1 MTIHLKLSTFILSV
15 LIVNCCGNQHDTV
28 AHLADIESY
37 INDRPDSALAELRAI
52 DTTILRSRRDKAQYS
67 LLHAMAL
74 DKCYID
80 VISDSIIAPAAKY
93 YRHHGSADERM
104 NALLYQA
111 KTHKNR
117 EELKEAAI
125 LYSQAEEWA
134 EKAIDRHSK
143 GILFLSF
150 SSLYNTVYNLDKQQ
164 AYIEKALETLE
175 GTGDPLY
182 ERALGQLAIPYMMR
196 REWSTADSLFQRAMA
211 SSEDYPEMMKF
222 IIHNYGRMRLIQDKP
237 DPEGALTLFN
247 LKMEKYGTSLTPAE
261 AGAYAYASARLGD
274 DVTTDALI
282 QRFNGFKERDWK
294 TVLPWMYRIS
304 AWRGDY
310 QSAFKYLSEAD
321 INEENT
327 IQVTLTDS
335 ITQALQDHKELSLR
349 QERIRRVMIILFSA
363 LLLLI
368 SACFVLVI
376 SLRKRNLQHEMD
388 SLLSIHDAL
397 KTEHEALKKTKERI
411 IVSTGNKKKDKLQQ
425 IQAQLQKE
433 RIDSFRQRR
442 IFDYV
447 LWMNEN
453 HFLSDANT
461 LKAFKEEI
469 LSFYNIER
477 NQERLEEE
485 LDKAMNGI
493 VSDLKKDLGINSP
506 KDVHFLCLWLI
517 DTKTVVVSE
526 ILGLNDN
533 AVYIKR
539 SRLKKS
545 IMNLGDKYS
554 FLFG

>member
-1 MTIHLKLSTFILSV
+1 MNRHPLFLVILLSV
-15 LIVNCCGNQHDTV
+15 LIIAGCSGRREMA
-28 AHLADIESY
+28 AHLSDIALY
-37 INDRPDSALAELRAI
+37 INDRPDSALAQLRAI
-52 DTTILRSRRDKAQYS
+52 DTTILRSRRNKAQYS

-80 VISDSIIAPAAKY
+80 VTSDSIIAPAARY

-111 KTHKNR
+111 KIHKNR
-117 EELKEAAI
+117 GELKDAAI

-134 EKAIDRHSK
+134 EKANDKHSK

-150 SSLYNTVYNLDKQQ
+150 SSLYNKAYNLDKQQ
-164 AYIEKALETLE
+164 AYIEKALKILD

-196 REWSTADSLFQRAMA
+196 REWSTADSLFQRALA
-211 SSEDYPEMMKF
+211 SSEDYPEMMRF
-222 IIHNYGRMRLIQDKP
+222 IIHNYGCMKLLKDEP
-237 DPEGALTLFN
+237 DPEGAIDLFN
-247 LKMEKYGTSLTPAE
+247 HKINKYGMSLSPAE
-261 AGAYAYASARLGD
+261 AGAYAYASSLLD
-274 DVTTDALI
+274 NNTTADALT
-282 QRFNGFKERDWK
+282 QRFNEFNENDWK

-304 AWRGDY
+304 AMKGDY
-310 QSAFKYLSEAD
+310 KSAFKYLSEAD
-321 INEENT
+321 INEEKT

-335 ITQALQDHKELSLR
+335 ITQALQDHKELSLKK
-349 QERIRRVMIILFSA
+349 ERIHKVMIILFSV
-363 LLLLI
+363 LLLLV
-368 SACFVLVI
+368 STCFVLVI

-388 SLLSIHDAL
+388 SLLLIHDTL
-397 KTEHEALKKTKERI
+397 KAEHEALKKQKERI
-411 IVSTGNKKKDKLQQ
+411 IVSTGNKRKDKLQHLQ
-425 IQAQLQKE
+425 SQLQKV

-453 HFLSDANT
+453 HYLSDASS

-485 LDKAMNGI
+485 LDKALDGI
-493 VSDLKKDLGINSP
+493 VTDLKKDLGISNS
-506 KDVHFLCLWLI
+506 KDIHFLCLWLL

-545 IMNLGDKYS
+545 IMNLGNKYS
-554 FLFG
+554 FLFD

>member
-1 MTIHLKLSTFILSV
+1 MTTHLKLSTFILAV
-15 LIVNCCGNQHDTV
+15 FAVTCCGNRHNLV
-28 AHLADIESY
+28 AHLTDIESY

-52 DTTILRSRRDKAQYS
+52 DTTVLRSRRDKAQYS

-74 DKCYID
+74 DKSYID
-80 VISDSIIAPAAKY
+80 VTSDSIIAPAARY

-117 EELKEAAI
+117 GELKEAAI

-164 AYIEKALETLE
+164 AYIEKALETLD

-196 REWSTADSLFQRAMA
+196 REWSIADSLFQRALV

-222 IIHNYGRMRLIQDKP
+222 IINSYGRMKLIQDNP
-237 DPEGALTLFN
+237 DPEGAIILFN
-247 LKMEKYGTSLTPAE
+247 QKMGEYGTSLTPAE

-282 QRFNGFKERDWK
+282 QRFKGFKGKDWK
-294 TVLPWMYRIS
+294 AVLPWMYRIS

-321 INEENT
+321 VNEEIT
-327 IQVTLTDS
+327 IQATLTDS
-335 ITQALQDHKELSLR
+335 ITQALQDHKELSLK
-349 QERIRRVMIILFSA
+349 QERVHRVMIILLSA

-368 SACFVLVI
+368 STCLILVI
-376 SLRKRNLQHEMD
+376 SLRKRDLRHKMD

-397 KTEHEALKKTKERI
+397 KAEHEALKKTKERI
-411 IVSTGNKKKDKLQQ
+411 IDSTGNKRKDKLQH

-453 HFLSDANT
+453 NFLSDANA
-461 LKAFKEEI
+461 LKEFKEEI

-477 NQERLEEE
+477 NQKKLEEE
-485 LDKAMNGI
+485 LDKAMDGI

-506 KDVHFLCLWLI
+506 KDVHFLCLWLL
-517 DTKTVVVSE
+517 DTKTVVVSA
-526 ILGLNDN
+526 ILGLSDN